1 MGKHDVTGLFEDIE
15 HGYPVLAGGFHADLR
30 AVVLLKPRRKL
41 PQPLGESRKTGFVVS
56 GYAVIVRNANA
67 GKDKILVNVET
78 ATVVENDFEHGVP
91 PARIFAGPAGTGRP
105 ENRVDF
111 KEISLRAVSLRQTL
125 IPLQTTD
132 TI

>member
-1 MGKHDVTGLFEDIE
+1 MGST
-15 HGYPVLAGGFHADLR
+15 
-30 AVVLLKPRRKL
+30 
-41 PQPLGESRKTGFVVS
+41 
-56 GYAVIVRNANA
+56 VIVRDANA
-67 GKDKILVNVET
+67 SKDKVLVNVET
-78 ATVVENDFEHGVP
+78 ATVVENNFEHGVP
-91 PARIFAGPAGTGRP
+91 PAIVFAGSAVTGRP